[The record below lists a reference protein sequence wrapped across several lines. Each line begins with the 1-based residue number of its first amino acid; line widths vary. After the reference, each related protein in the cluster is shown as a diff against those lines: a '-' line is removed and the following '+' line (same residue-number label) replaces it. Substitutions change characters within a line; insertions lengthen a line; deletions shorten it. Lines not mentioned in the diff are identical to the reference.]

1 MKGKRIK
8 VDTNDSLKQIEY
20 THIQTGSKN
29 VCFMFSGTGYTYEKP
44 LLYYATMVM
53 LENNI
58 DVVQIH
64 YSYEQE
70 LFEQSFEDIKK
81 FIMNDID
88 PVINNII
95 DNFHYKETIFLA
107 KSLGT
112 IPVVSEIMKR
122 EAFKKSKM
130 ILLTPLLKL
139 ERIYEEILKSNHEGL
154 LVIGDKDPHYNSEQV
169 EQMAQHTSFKIEVIH
184 GANHSLDD
192 VEYDTLTSIS
202 FLIEVIKSL
211 KKMIKCFL

>member
-1 MKGKRIK
+1 MKGNRII
-8 VDTNDSLKQIEY
+8 VDTNESLKQIEY

-58 DVVQIH
+58 DVVQVH

-70 LFEQSFEDIKK
+70 LFEQTFEDIKN

-88 PVINNII
+88 PVINNVI
-95 DNFHYKETIFLA
+95 DNFHYDETIFLA

-122 EAFKKSKM
+122 EAFNKSKM

-139 ERIYEEILKSNHEGL
+139 ERIYEEILNSNHEGL
-154 LVIGDKDPHYNSEQV
+154 IVIGDKDPHYNPEQV
-169 EQMAQHTSFKIEVIH
+169 KEMAQHTSFNIEVIH
-184 GANHSLDD
+184 GVNHSLDD

-202 FLIEVIKSL
+202 SLTKVIKSL
-211 KKMIKCFL
+211 HEMIK

>member
-1 MKGKRIK
+1 MKGNRII
-8 VDTNDSLKQIEY
+8 VDTNESLKQIEY
-20 THIQTGSKN
+20 THIQKGSKN

-58 DVVQIH
+58 DVVQVH

-70 LFEQSFEDIKK
+70 LFEQTFEDIKN

-88 PVINNII
+88 PVINNVI
-95 DNFHYKETIFLA
+95 DNFHYDETIFLA

-122 EAFKKSKM
+122 EAFNKSKM

-139 ERIYEEILKSNHEGL
+139 ERIYEEILNSNHEGL
-154 LVIGDKDPHYNSEQV
+154 IVIGDKDPHYNPEQV
-169 EQMAQHTSFKIEVIH
+169 KEMAQHTSFNIEVIH
-184 GANHSLDD
+184 GVNHSLDD
-192 VEYDTLTSIS
+192 VEYDTLISIS
-202 FLIEVIKSL
+202 SLTKVIKSL
-211 KKMIKCFL
+211 HEMIK

>member
-1 MKGKRIK
+1 MKGNRII
-8 VDTNDSLKQIEY
+8 VDTNESLKQIEY

-58 DVVQIH
+58 DVVQVH

-70 LFEQSFEDIKK
+70 LFEQTFEDIKN

-88 PVINNII
+88 PVINNVI
-95 DNFHYKETIFLA
+95 DNFHYDETIFLA

-122 EAFKKSKM
+122 EAF
-130 ILLTPLLKL
+130 
-139 ERIYEEILKSNHEGL
+139 N
-154 LVIGDKDPHYNSEQV
+154 
-169 EQMAQHTSFKIEVIH
+169 
-184 GANHSLDD
+184 
-192 VEYDTLTSIS
+192 
-202 FLIEVIKSL
+202 
-211 KKMIKCFL
+211 

>member
-1 MKGKRIK
+1 
-8 VDTNDSLKQIEY
+8 
-20 THIQTGSKN
+20 
-29 VCFMFSGTGYTYEKP
+29 MF
-44 LLYYATMVM
+44 
-53 LENNI
+53 ENNI
-58 DVVQIH
+58 DVVQVH

-70 LFEQSFEDIKK
+70 LFEQLFEDIKN

-88 PVINNII
+88 PVINNVLN
-95 DNFHYKETIFLA
+95 NFHYNETIFLV

-122 EAFKKSKM
+122 EAFNKSKM

-139 ERIYEEILKSNHEGL
+139 ESIYEEILNSNHEGL
-154 LVIGDKDPHYNSEQV
+154 LVIGDKDPHYNPEQV
-169 EQMAQHTSFKIEVIH
+169 EQIAQHTSFNIEVIH

-202 FLIEVIKSL
+202 SL
-211 KKMIKCFL
+211 TKLMKTLNVMIK

>member
-1 MKGKRIK
+1 MKGNRII
-8 VDTNDSLKQIEY
+8 VDTNESLKQIEY

-58 DVVQIH
+58 DVVQVH

-70 LFEQSFEDIKK
+70 LFEQTFEDIKN

-88 PVINNII
+88 PVINNVI
-95 DNFHYKETIFLA
+95 DNFHYDETIFLA

-122 EAFKKSKM
+122 EAFNKSKL

-139 ERIYEEILKSNHEGL
+139 ERIYEEILNSNHEGL
-154 LVIGDKDPHYNSEQV
+154 IVIGDKDPHYNPEQV
-169 EQMAQHTSFKIEVIH
+169 KEMAQHTSFNIEVIQ
-184 GANHSLDD
+184 GVNHSLDD

-202 FLIEVIKSL
+202 SLTKVIKSL
-211 KKMIKCFL
+211 HEMIK

>member
-29 VCFMFSGTGYTYEKP
+29 VCFMFSGTGYTYDKP

-58 DVVQIH
+58 DVVQVH
-64 YSYEQE
+64 YSYEQQ
-70 LFEQSFEDIKK
+70 LFEQSFEDIKN

-88 PVINNII
+88 PVINNVI
-95 DNFHYKETIFLA
+95 DNFHYNETIFLA

-122 EAFKKSKM
+122 ESFNNSKM

-139 ERIYEEILKSNHEGL
+139 ERIYEEILNSNHEGL
-154 LVIGDKDPHYNSEQV
+154 LVIGDKDPHYNPEQV
-169 EQMAQHTSFKIEVIH
+169 KEMAQHTSFNIEVIH

-202 FLIEVIKSL
+202 SLTKVIKSL
-211 KKMIKCFL
+211 REMIK

>member
-1 MKGKRIK
+1 MKGNRII
-8 VDTNDSLKQIEY
+8 VDTNESLKQIEY

-58 DVVQIH
+58 DVVQVH

-70 LFEQSFEDIKK
+70 LFEQTFEDIKN

-88 PVINNII
+88 PVINNVI
-95 DNFHYKETIFLA
+95 DNFHYDETIFLA

-122 EAFKKSKM
+122 EAFNKSKM

-139 ERIYEEILKSNHEGL
+139 ERIYEEILNSNHEGL
-154 LVIGDKDPHYNSEQV
+154 IVIGNKDPHYNPEQV
-169 EQMAQHTSFKIEVIH
+169 KEMAQHTSFNIEVIH
-184 GANHSLDD
+184 GVNHSLDD
-192 VEYDTLTSIS
+192 VEYDTLSSIS
-202 FLIEVIKSL
+202 SLTKVIKSL
-211 KKMIKCFL
+211 HEMIK

>member
-64 YSYEQE
+64 YSFEQE

-88 PVINNII
+88 PVINNVI

-122 EAFKKSKM
+122 DAFKKSKM

-202 FLIEVIKSL
+202 SLIEIIKSL
-211 KKMIKCFL
+211 KEMIK